1 MVITFFL
8 IGTLLGLSA
17 GFAPGPLLTLV
28 VSETLRH
35 DYKAGIRVA
44 LSPLITD
51 LPIILLT
58 VFILER
64 LAAFRPLL
72 GVISLIGGVVLIY
85 MAYQGFFVK
94 GEEVTMGFQIP
105 KSLTKGIIVNLTNPH
120 PYLFWLSVGAPTIVK
135 ATTRGLTTAGAFLI
149 GFYLFLVGSKVIL
162 ALITGRSKSFLTG
175 RWYLLTLKILALLLF
190 LFALLVIREGLALF
204 GIF

>member
-1 MVITFFL
+1 MVITYL
-8 IGTLLGLSA
+8 IIGILLGLSA

-35 DYKAGIRVA
+35 DVKAGIRVA

-64 LAAFRPLL
+64 LAAYGPVL

-85 MAYQGFFVK
+85 MAWQGFFVK
-94 GEEVTMGFQIP
+94 GQEVTLGVEIP

-120 PYLFWLSVGAPTIVK
+120 PYLFWLSVGGPTIIK
-135 ATTRGLTTAGAFLI
+135 AMNIGLMAAGGFLI

-162 ALITGRSKSFLTG
+162 ALITGRSKTFLTG
-175 RWYLLTLKILALLLF
+175 KWYLLTLKILALLLF
-190 LFALLVIREGLALF
+190 LFALMVVREGLILLE
-204 GIF
+204 IL